1 MSNIQIKHNFK
12 NLVFKSNFIIPSS
25 ELLDKV
31 KVINEF
37 TNKEKI
43 MIYSIEPT
51 IQYFIE
57 NSYLTKFS
65 SPWIDIS
72 DFTNKKNIESF
83 EKINPKYIYF
93 GESFLIFDGND
104 SRSRASKT
112 FRYLE
117 ERYDLI
123 IYKNLLFGVKKNN
136 IKSSK
141 NNLIFSDFDL
151 QSSSSY
157 YSRNLEKFNLQNF
170 NKINLN
176 CKKNLPGKYKII
188 NEINFFKAN
197 LNCGENYIPKIYF
210 LGKNIELIK
219 I

>member
-1 MSNIQIKHNFK
+1 
-12 NLVFKSNFIIPSS
+12 
-25 ELLDKV
+25 
-31 KVINEF
+31 
-37 TNKEKI
+37 
-43 MIYSIEPT
+43 MIYSQEPA
-51 IQYFIE
+51 IQYFLE

-65 SPWIDIS
+65 SPFIDIT
-72 DFTNKKNIESF
+72 DFTNKKTMESF
-83 EKINPKYIYF
+83 EKINPNYIYF
-93 GESFLIFDGND
+93 GESFLNYDGND
-104 SRSRASKT
+104 SRSRAAKT

-117 ERYDLI
+117 KRYDLI

-136 IKSSK
+136 IKSTK
-141 NNLIFSDFDL
+141 NNLIFSGFDL
-151 QSSSSY
+151 RSSSSY
-157 YSRNLEKFNLQNF
+157 YSRNLKKFDSENF

-197 LNCGENYIPKIYF
+197 LICGENYIPKIFF